1 MDPNVDVSAFV
12 EAHVSAQ
19 ATQIEALSLRNA
31 TERALWTVLEDIAVH
46 DLRLHERATHGLYD
60 AFFAREVTNRYYRS
74 VADVS
79 GVTAAHDLGKLV
91 ASGMLQ
97 SRGAGRSAHYVAAP
111 DLYRRVVRA
120 AELDA
125 GWLAAGGSPEESRD
139 LALAG
144 LAGRLHGSAA
154 G

>member
-1 MDPNVDVSAFV
+1 M
-12 EAHVSAQ
+12 
-19 ATQIEALSLRNA
+19 
-31 TERALWTVLEDIAVH
+31 LEDIAVH

-60 AFFAREVTNRYYRS
+60 AFFARAVTNRYYRT

-79 GVTAAHDLGKLV
+79 GVTASHDLGKLV
-91 ASGMLQ
+91 ASGLLR
-97 SRGAGRSAHYVAAP
+97 SRGAGRSAHYLATP
-111 DLYRRVVRA
+111 ELYRRVISA

-125 GWLAAGGSPEESRD
+125 GWLAAGDSREESRD

-144 LAGRLHGSAA
+144 LAARLHGSVT